1 MNSGSNN
8 GGPLDTGGEEF
19 DRLFGGANPNPDRVG
34 CPPEDVLRA
43 LATKQRPIG
52 DPAYEHL
59 AECSPCYR
67 KFRNFQTTG
76 ARTTKRI
83 THVATAAA
91 VLVAL
96 VAAGGYLIKQ
106 NEGHAPR
113 THVAATLPD
122 LPNIK
127 QLTADLRNAAP
138 TRSSRPASTAGSV
151 KLSRDLVQLT
161 IVLPV
166 GSEPGRYSVRLL
178 RGAGEVVAAAAVD
191 ASIVNFATTLTA
203 TLDLRGVQP
212 APYAL
217 ELQRAGEHADSYPVV
232 VK

>member
-1 MNSGSNN
+1 
-8 GGPLDTGGEEF
+8 
-19 DRLFGGANPNPDRVG
+19 VG
-34 CPPEDVLRA
+34 
-43 LATKQRPIG
+43 
-52 DPAYEHL
+52 
-59 AECSPCYR
+59 
-67 KFRNFQTTG
+67 
-76 ARTTKRI
+76 
-83 THVATAAA
+83 TAAA

-96 VAAGGYLIKQ
+96 VAAAGGYLRKQ
-106 NEGHAPR
+106 NERHAPP